1 MEYGFLAA
9 AAALAVVCIRQGR
22 RLRRVEEQLA
32 AQGKTLAAA
41 EERMEEHTLWERE
54 AAKSERLFREGLQ
67 NILNYGVK

>member
-9 AAALAVVCIRQGR
+9 AAVLAAVCIRLGRKLR
-22 RLRRVEEQLA
+22 RLEEQMA
-32 AQGKTLAAA
+32 AQGKALAAA
-41 EERMEEHTLWERE
+41 EELMEEHALLERE

>member
-32 AQGKTLAAA
+32 AQGKTLTAA
-41 EERMEEHTLWERE
+41 EELMEEHSLWERE

>member
-9 AAALAVVCIRQGR
+9 AAALAVACIRLGR
-22 RLRRVEEQLA
+22 KLHRLEEQLT

-41 EERMEEHTLWERE
+41 EELMEEHCLLERE